1 MKRTATSIGDV
12 TKNIIGKLAK
22 NRCEKE
28 KKILGAWR
36 QAAGERYCEHTQPV
50 SLRRK
55 ELVVNVESSGW
66 LYDLTMRK
74 QEISEK
80 LKKRLKD
87 DFGKVRFRI
96 GEIEK

>member
-1 MKRTATSIGDV
+1 MKKAATPIGDV
-12 TKNIIGKLAK
+12 TKSIIGKLSITRHK
-22 NRCEKE
+22 KE
-28 KKILGAWR
+28 KKILEAWR
-36 QAAGERYCEHTQPV
+36 RAAGERYSEHTQPV

-74 QEISEK
+74 REISEK

-87 DFGKVRFRI
+87 DFSKVRFRI
-96 GEIEK
+96 GQIEK

>member
-1 MKRTATSIGDV
+1 MKRTVTTIGDV
-12 TKNIIGKLAK
+12 TKSIISKLSK
-22 NRCEKE
+22 NRCKKE
-28 KKILGAWR
+28 KKILEAWR
-36 QAAGERYCEHTQPV
+36 RAAGERYYEHTQPV

-74 QEISEK
+74 HVIAQK

-87 DFGKVRFRI
+87 DFSKVRFRI
-96 GEIEK
+96 GEIER